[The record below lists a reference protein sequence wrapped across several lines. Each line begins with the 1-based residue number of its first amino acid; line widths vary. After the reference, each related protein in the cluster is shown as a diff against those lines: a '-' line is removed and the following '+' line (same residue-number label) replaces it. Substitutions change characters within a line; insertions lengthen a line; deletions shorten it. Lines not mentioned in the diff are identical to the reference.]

1 MTLEEAARAAALLGY
16 HAIVVN
22 PGPGICDQAT
32 LHNLRAHAR
41 ECAIYMEI
49 EIFVAAKLTHTP
61 PGLITQAIGA
71 ARKNGAQLV
80 LGFGETIAPDQPQP
94 MPGTNLSAIEGGVDI
109 LLHPGLITPEEARL
123 AARRNTALEISLSP
137 AHALANGHIRMT
149 AAKTGAAMIFG
160 SDARETGDF
169 LSADHIRRIAL
180 GAAMTEEDFRNVMR
194 VSVRL
199 LNRLF
204 SRPPENYT

>member
-22 PGPGICDQAT
+22 PGAGICDQLT

-71 ARKNGAQLV
+71 ARKHGAQLV

-137 AHALANGHIRMT
+137 VHALANGHIRMT

-160 SDARETGDF
+160 SDAKKTGDF
-169 LSADHIRRIAL
+169 LPADQIHKIAL
-180 GAAMTEEDFRNVMR
+180 GAAMAEEEIKEAMR

-199 LNRLF
+199 L
-204 SRPPENYT
+204 SRFFTRSQENHI